1 MLDLNEVSTLLF
13 RLERLACEWTT
24 QNILVFFSV
33 QENCTLDK
41 DDSHGNFNFISY
53 SLIPCVHR
61 VSSTQL
67 TLNNCPQTARKGLVT
82 SSISICKHEMRPAI
96 VSWREYKC

>member
-1 MLDLNEVSTLLF
+1 MFDLNEVSTLLF
-13 RLERLACEWTT
+13 RLEKLACEWTT
-24 QNILVFFSV
+24 QNILSFPV
-33 QENCTLDK
+33 QKNCTLDK
-41 DDSHGNFNFISY
+41 DDSHGNYNFIY

-61 VSSTQL
+61 VSSKQL

-96 VSWREYKC
+96 VSWRKYMY